1 MMNGLKQKRNL
12 LRLQANHWLSAMML
26 LVFPLSAMG
35 MEGMDHHAHHRAQLE
50 ASAEQKAQNVDVNL
64 YPEVLQTQHGKQMS
78 LTEDIGKDSILVMN
92 FIYTTCTT
100 VCPVTSAVFQQL
112 QDKLTEREGNKVKLV
127 SVSVDP
133 VRDTPQRLKNY
144 SQRFN
149 AGEDWLWLTGDKR
162 KVDRVLEGLGAYTPD
177 FRDHPAM
184 VLVGDPSSERWVRFF
199 GFPSPE
205 RLLASIDDLT
215 KGTNQ
220 SMAEHH
226 HHTEHVH

>member
-1 MMNGLKQKRNL
+1 MYRFNQKRY
-12 LRLQANHWLSAMML
+12 RLQLQTKYWLPIL
-26 LVFPLSAMG
+26 LFLGYPIGAIG
-35 MEGMDHHAHHRAQLE
+35 MQEMDHHAHHRAQL
-50 ASAEQKAQNVDVNL
+50 ASDAEQKAQHINVSL
-64 YPEVLQTQHGKQMS
+64 HPEVLQTQNGKRLS
-78 LTEDIGKDSILVMN
+78 LTDDIGEDTILVMN

-100 VCPVTSAVFQQL
+100 VCPVSSAVFQQL
-112 QDKLTEREGNKVKLV
+112 QDHLVKRQGNRVKLI

-149 AGEDWLWLTGDKR
+149 AGEDWLWLTGEKR
-162 KVDRVLEGLGAYTPD
+162 QVDRVLEGLGAYTPD

-184 VLVGDPSSERWVRFF
+184 VLVGDPSTDRWVRFF

-205 RLLASIDDLT
+205 RLLASIDELT
-215 KGTNQ
+215 MGTNP

-226 HHTEHVH
+226 HHEGHNH